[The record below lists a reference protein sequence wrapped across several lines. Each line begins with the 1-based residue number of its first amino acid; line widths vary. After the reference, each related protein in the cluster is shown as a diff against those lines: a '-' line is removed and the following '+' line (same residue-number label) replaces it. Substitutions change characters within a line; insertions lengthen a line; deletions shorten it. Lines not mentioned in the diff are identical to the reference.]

1 MSAIVV
7 ALDAV
12 LELSKLLDQERK
24 AVAALDAAQLVELAE
39 AKAALTVRLSELPL
53 PDPADPMYPGF
64 RKACR
69 MMIAHAEANQA
80 LLDDAASA
88 MTEALGLAP
97 EAGTYDARAKKHER
111 SRAHSAR
118 DV

>member
-1 MSAIVV
+1 MST
-7 ALDAV
+7 L
-12 LELSKLLDQERK
+12 
-24 AVAALDAAQLVELAE
+24 VAALDAAQLVELAE
-39 AKAALTVRLSELPL
+39 AKAALADRLSKLPL
-53 PDPADPMYPGF
+53 PDPADPMYPMF
-64 RKACR
+64 QTACQC
-69 MMIAHAEANQA
+69 MIAHAKANQA
-80 LLDDAASA
+80 LLDDAATT